1 MPNLLRNKVALVVNA
16 GVPIGQRISSMLS
29 EEGASLVINH
39 HQYHTSITK
48 DANNIAD
55 VIVEDIKNQ
64 GGNAVSSYENPSTF
78 DSVRNMVSETMK
90 TYGSLDILI
99 NCTPIH
105 TKYEFSEI
113 NTEEFDQVVKSHL
126 KGTFNPIK
134 HASAIFR
141 EQKSGRI
148 VNFTSDAG
156 IDENGGVNNAAVS
169 EAIVGLTRTIAR
181 DLGKY
186 GVTCNAISIPQN
198 LAIIDTAQPASK
210 KNAGHLNQ
218 KFPLNIDNAAALCV
232 LLSTET
238 VPNINGQVFGT
249 KNDSIHL
256 YSTPSPDRS
265 SHNLGPFSLSDL
277 ESVMHYTFGQE

>member
-113 NTEEFDQVVKSHL
+113 NT
-126 KGTFNPIK
+126 
-134 HASAIFR
+134 
-141 EQKSGRI
+141 
-148 VNFTSDAG
+148 
-156 IDENGGVNNAAVS
+156 
-169 EAIVGLTRTIAR
+169 
-181 DLGKY
+181 
-186 GVTCNAISIPQN
+186 
-198 LAIIDTAQPASK
+198 
-210 KNAGHLNQ
+210 
-218 KFPLNIDNAAALCV
+218 
-232 LLSTET
+232 
-238 VPNINGQVFGT
+238 
-249 KNDSIHL
+249 
-256 YSTPSPDRS
+256 
-265 SHNLGPFSLSDL
+265 
-277 ESVMHYTFGQE
+277 